1 MDLTDRKPQTR
12 SRLIEML
19 RQDLDFHDEDS
30 LYASHNYHSFPA
42 KFPPQLPRLLISALS
57 NPWDIVLDPMVGS
70 GTTVVEAALLGRNAL
85 GFDIDPL
92 AVLLSRV
99 KITPVDKCEVEQIGA
114 IVHERATEASQTQR
128 LEQRLESAW
137 DSRTRKFIDFW
148 FARETQVE
156 LFALANEINKVPDTK
171 IRDFLRLVFS
181 SIIVTKSGGV
191 SLAFDLAHTR
201 PHRAKVVYSSSGT
214 LLLGSENLNSNSSR
228 VQLLTKIL
236 RSPLDEFGKRLER
249 NLANLPSASNAEI
262 IAQIQFGNAQRLPLS
277 DAVIDLIVTSPP
289 YISNAIDYMRAHKF
303 SLVWFGYPIDS
314 LRRIRQKYIGG
325 ESTVDI
331 PYTEMPPTTQRLIAK
346 ISEKDPK
353 KSLVVHRYFS
363 EMARTLREMYR
374 VLKPNRAAILVVG
387 TSMLKGIDTEISEC
401 LSEIGQEIGFDV
413 PCVGVRNLDR
423 NRRMLPASMN
433 GIQGSQIER
442 RMHSEYVIGFF
453 KP

>member
-1 MDLTDRKPQTR
+1 
-12 SRLIEML
+12 
-19 RQDLDFHDEDS
+19 
-30 LYASHNYHSFPA
+30 
-42 KFPPQLPRLLISALS
+42 
-57 NPWDIVLDPMVGS
+57 
-70 GTTVVEAALLGRNAL
+70 
-85 GFDIDPL
+85 
-92 AVLLSRV
+92 
-99 KITPVDKCEVEQIGA
+99 
-114 IVHERATEASQTQR
+114 
-128 LEQRLESAW
+128 
-137 DSRTRKFIDFW
+137 
-148 FARETQVE
+148 
-156 LFALANEINKVPDTK
+156 
-171 IRDFLRLVFS
+171 
-181 SIIVTKSGGV
+181 
-191 SLAFDLAHTR
+191 
-201 PHRAKVVYSSSGT
+201 
-214 LLLGSENLNSNSSR
+214 